1 MTHDLL
7 IFGWL
12 HGLLSY
18 QSSQDNNPLSGLWFQ
33 RFQNPVEECSPL
45 GTIIPDT
52 VEHIYIYR
60 CETTVIRSSWDKRV
74 KNPVSSSSHG

>member
-1 MTHDLL
+1 MTHELL

-52 VEHIYIYR
+52 VEHIYI
-60 CETTVIRSSWDKRV
+60 
-74 KNPVSSSSHG
+74 

>member
-33 RFQNPVEECSPL
+33 RFQPRGRMFAQIRSN
-45 GTIIPDT
+45 TY
-52 VEHIYIYR
+52 IYNIYR
-60 CETTVIRSSWDKRV
+60 CETTVIRSSWDKRE
-74 KNPVSSSSHG
+74 KTPVSSSSHG